1 MKELQIFS
9 PDGKSRTVVL
19 DRDHMIVGR
28 SNQADLCY
36 PDDAGLSRTH
46 LSFDRDGEEWTVR
59 DLGSKNGTLLND
71 ARVLS
76 PTRINPGDRISAGHL
91 VIMYDRPV
99 AQKSRPVI
107 FLDDAGSQPDMG
119 HTVVTSLAGAML
131 DDERETAST
140 GRRGEKIGAL
150 IKAGNELARQRP
162 LPELF
167 QIILSLSIEAV
178 SADRGVLMTL
188 EGEELVVR
196 ATKGEGFRISA
207 SVRDQVLS
215 KCTSILVRDTHLDA
229 AFRDRRSIVEQN
241 IRTLMAV
248 PLQAL
253 DKVIG
258 LIYVDSPSSL
268 REFTRDDLS
277 LLTVMANVAA
287 NRIEHVR
294 FAELEQARQIMARE
308 LDQAADIQKRYL
320 PPDPPRMR
328 TLDVSGYNAP
338 CNTVGGD
345 YFDFIP
351 FTDERIAL
359 VLGDVSGK
367 GMPASLLMMGLQSR
381 VQVLLDEPKELGAT
395 MTRIN
400 RNTCANCP
408 NNKFITFFAS
418 ILDGNTGALTY
429 ANAGHNPPVIVRADG
444 RHEVLNGGGPVLGI
458 LRAMEY
464 SEYSAALDPGDVLVI
479 YSDGVTE
486 AADPNDEEFE
496 TDRLAQIVYEHINK
510 PASQIITA
518 VNQALVKWTH
528 GAPATDDVTLIV
540 ARRLA

>member
-1 MKELQIFS
+1 MTELQIFS
-9 PDGKSRTVVL
+9 PDGKTRTVSL
-19 DRDHMIVGR
+19 DREHLSVGR
-28 SNQADLCY
+28 SNTADLCY
-36 PDDAGLSRTH
+36 PDDAGLSRNH
-46 LSFDRDGEEWTVR
+46 LSFDRESEQWIVR
-59 DLGSKNGTLLND
+59 DLGSKNGTLLNG

-76 PTRINPGDRISAGHL
+76 PTPLSPGDRITAGHL
-91 VIMYDRPV
+91 VIVYDHMVAKKVRPV
-99 AQKSRPVI
+99 E
-107 FLDDAGSQPDMG
+107 FLDDAQAQPPAGS
-119 HTVVTSLAGAML
+119 TVVTSLAGAMR
-131 DDERETAST
+131 DDDRETAST

-167 QIILSLSIEAV
+167 QIILNLAMEAV
-178 SADRGVLMTL
+178 MADRGVVMTL
-188 EGEELVVR
+188 EGDELVVR
-196 ATKGEGFRISA
+196 ATRGDGFRIST
-207 SVRDQVLS
+207 SVRNQVLQ
-215 KCTSILVRDTHLDA
+215 KCTSILVRDTQLDDA
-229 AFRDRRSIVEQN
+229 LRNQESIVGQN

-253 DKVIG
+253 DRVIG
-258 LIYVDSPSSL
+258 LIYVDSPSVR

-294 FAELEQARQIMARE
+294 YAELENARQIMARDLE
-308 LDQAADIQKRYL
+308 QAADIQRRYL

-328 TLDVSGYNAP
+328 SLDVSGYNAP

-351 FTDERIAL
+351 FDEEKIAL

-367 GMPASLLMMGLQSR
+367 GMAASLMMMGLQAR
-381 VQVLLDEPKELGAT
+381 VQVVIDGPKDLGDA

-400 RNTCANCP
+400 RITAANCP
-408 NNKFITFFAS
+408 SNKFITFFAS
-418 ILDGNTGALTY
+418 ILDGATGTLKY
-429 ANAGHNPPVIVRADG
+429 ANAGHNPPVIVRGDG
-444 RHEVLNGGGPVLGI
+444 THEILQGGGPVLGV
-458 LRAMEY
+458 LSSMEFR
-464 SEYSAALDPGDVLVI
+464 EYSARVEPGDVLVI

-486 AADPNDEEFE
+486 AADPQDEEFE
-496 TDRLAQIVYEHINK
+496 TDRLAAVVKEHISK

-518 VNQALVKWTH
+518 INQALVKWTQ
-528 GAPATDDVTLIV
+528 GAPAADDVTLIV